1 MRLFQ
6 IIIEITW
13 LILGICCVYLG
24 VRTLSAPG
32 NSSVVFFVLAAV
44 AFGMGAFRFLSRRRR
59 ERRGTNPR

>member
-24 VRTLSAPG
+24 VRTLAAPG

-44 AFGMGAFRFLSRRRR
+44 AF

>member
-6 IIIEITW
+6 IIIEVTW
-13 LILGICCVYLG
+13 LILGVCCVYLG

-32 NSSVVFFVLAAV
+32 NASVVFFVLAAV

>member
-6 IIIEITW
+6 IILEITW
-13 LILGICCVYLG
+13 LILGVCCVYLG

-32 NSSVVFFVLAAV
+32 NASVVFFVLAAI

-59 ERRGTNPR
+59 EPRGTHPR

>member
-6 IIIEITW
+6 IILEITW
-13 LILGICCVYLG
+13 LILGVCCVYLG

-32 NSSVVFFVLAAV
+32 NASVVFFVLAAI

-59 ERRGTNPR
+59 ERRGTTPR

>member
-24 VRTLSAPG
+24 VRPRAIPAWCSSCWLLSP
-32 NSSVVFFVLAAV
+32 LAWGPFA
-44 AFGMGAFRFLSRRRR
+44 S
-59 ERRGTNPR
+59 